1 MIIELCRRI
10 SRSDAWRGM
19 LAALVAAGGLAC
31 ACVPGQVQ
39 AGAVLDPAWAPR
51 IEIVGTVALIAVQ
64 PDNQAIIAGD
74 FSAVN
79 GVPRNRLARL
89 KADGSLDLAFNLKA
103 PDVFNNYIYAV
114 AIQPDGKIIVGG
126 DLFYFISY
134 EAGVMDVRQ
143 YAARL
148 DSSGTLDP
156 SFHVGSYVDGGVDGT
171 VRALAADA
179 QGRILAGGDFTR
191 ISGASRPHL
200 ARLLSNGSVDPTFD
214 TGLGPNGAVTAIA
227 FQPDGRILIGGDFTH
242 YNGVSCPRYARLA
255 ANGALDPEFSVGAG
269 ADGTVKS
276 IAVESDG
283 RIAMAGAFSV
293 VRGQERRGIAR
304 LSAAGDL
311 DAGLNQYYLYG
322 VNTVAAFPGNRLVVG
337 GWEPG
342 IIFGGQPTDHDATLI
357 GFGADGA
364 ALSVLYFE
372 GDFTEVLALARR
384 PDGRLLCA
392 GNFRSIESR
401 ASGEPPIYRHG
412 LCLLQNEY
420 LSLVDGFTPVAAN
433 PGTVLSMAREPD
445 DAMTLVGEFTL
456 VNGQPITNCVRVT
469 AAGQADSAFQA
480 DIRPVSIPRA
490 IRRLDDGRLLVGGNG
505 GLVRLLGNG
514 TPDPAFS
521 RQITMQV
528 NDLELLPD
536 QKIIVAG
543 DSWTSQKGLA
553 RLFSTG
559 LLDTNFNI
567 GAGLAGY
574 PYEIRDIARQPD
586 GKLICAGSFSSF
598 NNLTITNVVRLSS
611 EGGVDASFVPPAFA
625 TFNESWPAE
634 LRSVAVAADG
644 GIFVGGYFSRVG
656 GQSRPS
662 LVRLGDDGQVD
673 GSFVSPI
680 NDSGGTVKALCPSP
694 DGGLLVGGDFQV
706 FAPSGLLNS
715 FIRIRTDRELDNDFQ
730 VDIARG
736 IVTDGGVRTIAMEG
750 DGLWIGGAFP
760 AVNGEPRNS
769 AARFHV
775 TIPPA
780 RPTLSIARAGA
791 GEVVLSWPVA
801 DGAATLEAT
810 PVLGS
815 GADWQPVGAVPNIA
829 GDRYQATLQVSP
841 GARFFRLR
849 QP

>member
-1 MIIELCRRI
+1 MH
-10 SRSDAWRGM
+10 
-19 LAALVAAGGLAC
+19 AAILVAGGLAC
-31 ACVPGQVQ
+31 AFVSGRIE
-39 AGAVLDPAWAPR
+39 AGVALDPAWAPR
-51 IEIVGTVALIAVQ
+51 FEIVGTVALIAVQ

-89 KADGSLDLAFNLKA
+89 KADGSLDTAFNLTA

-126 DLFYFISY
+126 DLYYFISY

-148 DSSGTLDP
+148 DTAGTLDP
-156 SFHVGSYVDGGVDGT
+156 SFNVGSYTDGSVDGA
-171 VRALAADA
+171 VRALAVDE

-191 ISGASRPHL
+191 IGGASRPHL
-200 ARLLSNGSVDPTFD
+200 ARLLSNGSADPTFD
-214 TGLGPNGAVTAIA
+214 TGLGPDGAVTAIA
-227 FQPDGRILIGGDFTH
+227 FQPDGRILIGGDFTQ
-242 YNGVSCPRYARLA
+242 YNGVSCPGYARLT
-255 ANGALDPEFSVGAG
+255 ANGGLDPEFSVGTG
-269 ADGTVKS
+269 ANGGVKS

-283 RIAMAGAFSV
+283 RIAIAGAFSM
-293 VRGQERRGIAR
+293 VRGQERRGVAR
-304 LSAAGDL
+304 LSSTGGL
-311 DAGLNQYYLYG
+311 DASLNQYYLYG
-322 VNTVAAFPGNRLVVG
+322 VNTVVAFPNNHLVVG

-372 GDFTEVLALARR
+372 GEFTEVLALARR

-392 GNFRSIESR
+392 GNFRTIESR
-401 ASGEPPIYRHG
+401 GSNEPAIYRHS

-420 LSLVDGFTPVAAN
+420 LSLVDEFTPVAAN
-433 PGTVLSMAREPD
+433 PGTVLSMARQPD
-445 DAMTLVGEFTL
+445 DAMTVVGEFML

-469 AAGQADSAFQA
+469 AAGQVDTAFQA
-480 DIRPVSIPRA
+480 DIRPVTAPRV

-505 GLVRLLGNG
+505 GLVRLLDTGM
-514 TPDPAFS
+514 PDPAF
-521 RQITMQV
+521 QKEIVMQV
-528 NDLELLPD
+528 NDIELLPD
-536 QKIIVAG
+536 QKILVAG
-543 DSWTSQKGLA
+543 DSWTAQRGLV
-553 RLFSTG
+553 RLFPTG

-586 GKLICAGSFSSF
+586 GKLICVGSFSSF
-598 NNLTITNVVRLSS
+598 NNLNITNVVRLNG
-611 EGGVDASFVPPAFA
+611 EGAVDTSFAPPAFA
-625 TFNESWPAE
+625 TFNESWPPE

-656 GQSRPS
+656 GQSHPS
-662 LVRLGDDGQVD
+662 IVRLGNAGGVD
-673 GSFVSPI
+673 ASFVSPI
-680 NDSGGTVKALCPSP
+680 SDSGGTVNALCPP
-694 DGGLLVGGDFQV
+694 AEGGLLVGGDFQV
-706 FAPSGLLNS
+706 FAPSGILNS
-715 FIRIRTDRELDNDFQ
+715 LIRIHPNGQLDNDFQ
-730 VDIARG
+730 VQIARG
-736 IVTDGGVRTIAMEG
+736 SSADGGVRAIILDA
-750 DGLWIGGAFP
+750 DQLWIGGAFP

-775 TIPPA
+775 TAPPT

-791 GEVVLSWPVA
+791 SEVVLSWPVA
-801 DGAATLEAT
+801 DRAATLEAA
-810 PVLGS
+810 PVLNS
-815 GADWQPVGAVPNIA
+815 GAGWQPLGIVPEVA
-829 GDRYQATLQVSP
+829 GDRYQATLQVGP